1 MIEIRFHG
9 RYGQPVTPWAMS
21 IAEKALKEGY
31 YVQVFENFGA
41 FRPGAPLHTTVRISD
56 TFIYTR
62 SSNKT
67 TPDIVVVLDN
77 SLFNVIDVT
86 QGLKKG
92 GVVIAAGLP
101 QEVAGREGYRFIP
114 LKLSPDVGLK
124 EREESLWQ
132 ALVDLG
138 VITSK
143 C

>member
-9 RYGQPVTPWAMS
+9 RYGQPVTPWAMA
-21 IAEKALKEGY
+21 IAEKALKQGY

-77 SLFNVIDVT
+77 SLFNVVDVT

-92 GVVIAAGLP
+92 GVVIAAGLS
-101 QEVAGREGYRFIP
+101 QEVAGMGGYRF
-114 LKLSPDVGLK
+114 LSLELPPGAELK
-124 EREESLWQ
+124 EREASLWQ
-132 ALVDLG
+132 ALAGLL
-138 VITSK
+138 T
-143 C
+143 CNMW